1 MYDDYG
7 NTVTTT
13 YADYRDNEVGRLAD
27 INNINDDL
35 AEAIYE
41 YWTNDMCMIVNDA
54 VMFRLERKAE
64 KAGLTLEDTRDMFMK
79 YRFWE
84 YDNANK
90 RG

>member
-1 MYDDYG
+1 MMYDDYG
-7 NTVTTT
+7 NTHTT

-41 YWTNDMCMIVNDA
+41 YWMNDMCMIVNDA

-64 KAGLTLEDTRDMFMK
+64 KAGLTLEDTRKMFMK

-84 YDNANK
+84 YDNAHK
-90 RG
+90 KG